1 MDVTFWH
8 GLLVGFAA
16 GFLASVFCIFMFL
29 RKILKRQA
37 SWLRSKNEGW

>member
-1 MDVTFWH
+1 MDIAFWQ

-16 GFLASVFCIFMFL
+16 GFLGSVLCIFMVL
-29 RKILKRQA
+29 RRLARRQV